1 MVAPKRRNG
10 AGEGTACALAHLL
23 GCLATYLRRPGDPSN
38 PHGKMTFIRERNG
51 AVANNVWLEHRR
63 TITNHTFLQALIL
76 MEPVEHA
83 GVSCL
88 IRFYFLVFPTNLA
101 AQE

>member
-10 AGEGTACALAHLL
+10 VGECHRIRYPLFAMVRSNVPN
-23 GCLATYLRRPGDPSN
+23 LRSYD
-38 PHGKMTFIRERNG
+38 TFR

-63 TITNHTFLQALIL
+63 TITNHTFLQVLIL
-76 MEPVEHA
+76 MESGEHA
-83 GVSCL
+83 GGSCFF
-88 IRFYFLVFPTNLA
+88 RFYFLVFPTNLA